1 MAKAILEFNLPEENG
16 EFTNAVN
23 GVKYLLAL
31 WKMDNHLRSE
41 LKHNGESYTEGE
53 YKVLEDLREKLYEVM
68 GENGVSLDELE

>member
-16 EFTNAVN
+16 EFINAVN

-41 LKHNGESYTEGE
+41 LKHNGESYTKGE

>member
-16 EFTNAVN
+16 EFINAVN

-41 LKHNGESYTEGE
+41 LKHNGESYTKGE

-68 GENGVSLDELE
+68 RENGVSLDELE

>member
-16 EFTNAVN
+16 EFINAVN

-41 LKHNGESYTEGE
+41 LKHNGESYTKGE
-53 YKVLEDLREKLYEVM
+53 YKVLEDLREKLYKVM